1 MKLQPR
7 SVPALSLT
15 LHKIDG
21 TYRRERLSADGST
34 SENDIRIVVFVDAE
48 ETLKGRLVSET
59 TGKFQ
64 PEG

>member
-1 MKLQPR
+1 
-7 SVPALSLT
+7 LSLT
-15 LHKIDG
+15 LHKIDE

-34 SENDIRIVVFVDAE
+34 SENDIRIVVLVNAE
-48 ETLKGRLVSET
+48 ETSKGRLVSET